1 MPSTGEITIH
11 WIMLFGFLNTY
22 PLDSDIYPVGSA
34 AQLLN
39 NWGLVAYRVA
49 FTSLWIPR

>member
-22 PLDSDIYPVGSA
+22 PLDSDIYPVGPGA
-34 AQLLN
+34 WLLTELHLHHY
-39 NWGLVAYRVA
+39 GFQGSHLGE
-49 FTSLWIPR
+49 L